1 MARPAKARARCRPL
15 STSPTASSPAATLR
29 QRHLLTLKWSLPHI
43 LLQADFMAVA
53 SRSARYHI
61 QGSRQNADS
70 MHSLHSG
77 VAGAAQV
84 YRPLLE
90 TRRKALEMCAE
101 VKQKRNDGAS
111 TEAHLL
117 ATRKTLVVVEVL
129 LHGPCDMHRACRM
142 VRQPQFNL
150 LPVKSALTWEA
161 EQLLRPTQRVKAYST
176 TSHSIRQVP
185 RAQEK
190 TMQLTHHAR
199 RHPVTV
205 GVQTTSRRGGRPRG
219 V

>member
-1 MARPAKARARCRPL
+1 M
-15 STSPTASSPAATLR
+15 PTACTAYIAVLPG
-29 QRHLLTLKWSLPHI
+29 RHK
-43 LLQADFMAVA
+43 
-53 SRSARYHI
+53 
-61 QGSRQNADS
+61 
-70 MHSLHSG
+70 
-77 VAGAAQV
+77 

-150 LPVKSALTWEA
+150 LPVKSAPTWEA

-176 TSHSIRQVP
+176 PSHSIRQVP

-199 RHPVTV
+199 KHPVTV

-219 V
+219 VEPRVLVSVFNTQASRGWWSRSDGPA